1 MTLSVS
7 WLLERANRKLN
18 VPGLSP
24 EVARKTRQ
32 VIRELQVKGIY
43 VGVAQGFRSYAEQE
57 KLYAQGRTTPGAIV
71 THARGG
77 QSNHNRGIAVDLFQ
91 YSMDGTE
98 AIFNTD
104 ANFQQIVQAMKRQ
117 GFSWGGDWVTFQD
130 YPHFEL
136 LKATTDVLVPYP
148 GRPLYRGAIGMN
160 ARDIERIQRAVKAPV
175 TKVFDDTTARQ
186 VRAYQ
191 VRQGLAVDGVV
202 GPATW
207 NRMF

>member
-1 MTLSVS
+1 MTLSVN

-32 VIRELQVKGIY
+32 VIRELHVKGIY
-43 VGVAQGFRSYAEQE
+43 VGVAQGLRSYAEQE

-104 ANFQQIVQAMKRQ
+104 ANFQQIVQAMKEQ

-175 TKVFDDTTARQ
+175 TKRFDETTARQ

>member
-1 MTLSVS
+1 MALTID
-7 WLLERANRKLN
+7 WLLERANRKLS
-18 VPGLSP
+18 VAGLSP
-24 EVARKTRQ
+24 EVARKTRH
-32 VIRELQVKGIY
+32 VIRELHGKGIY
-43 VGVAQGFRSYAEQE
+43 VGVAQGFRSYREQE
-57 KLYAQGRTTPGAIV
+57 ALYAQGRTTPGAVV
-71 THARGG
+71 TNARGG
-77 QSNHNRGIAVDLFQ
+77 QSNHNRGIAVDLFR
-91 YSMDGTE
+91 YTNDGTR
-98 AIFNTD
+98 AIFD
-104 ANFQQIVQAMKRQ
+104 IDEPFKQIVTAMKEQ

>member
-1 MTLSVS
+1 MTLSVN

-32 VIRELQVKGIY
+32 VIRELHVKGIY

-77 QSNHNRGIAVDLFQ
+77 QSNHNRGIAVDLFR
-91 YSMDGTE
+91 YTDDGTR
-98 AIFNTD
+98 AIFD
-104 ANFQQIVQAMKRQ
+104 IDDPFKQIVTAMKEQ

-160 ARDIERIQRAVKAPV
+160 ERDIERIQRAVKAPV
-175 TKVFDDTTARQ
+175 TKRFDETTARQ

>member
-32 VIRELQVKGIY
+32 VIRELHVKGIY

-57 KLYAQGRTTPGAIV
+57 ELYAQGRTTPGAIV
-71 THARGG
+71 TNARGG

-117 GFSWGGDWVTFQD
+117 GFSWGGDWSGFKD

-136 LKATTDVLVPYP
+136 NKVTTDVLVPYP
-148 GRPLYRGAIGMN
+148 GQPLYRGSVQMN
-160 ARDIERIQRAVKAPV
+160 SRDIERIQRAVKATV
-175 TKVFDDTTARQ
+175 TKRFDAETVEK

-191 VRQGLAVDGVV
+191 ARQGLAVDGVV